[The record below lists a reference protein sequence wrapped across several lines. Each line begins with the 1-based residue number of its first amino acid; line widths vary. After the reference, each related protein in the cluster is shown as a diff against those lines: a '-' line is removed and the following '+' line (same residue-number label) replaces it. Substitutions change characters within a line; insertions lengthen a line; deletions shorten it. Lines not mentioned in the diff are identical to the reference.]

1 MARLIKLFQQ
11 VYLAWRMMILLAIFM
26 GVFKSLLGQGVAANR
41 SASNQTVT
49 QSAARRAA
57 AESKIRSER
66 TAAESK
72 SKSQMEKEKEEAL
85 KKEESQKARKAA
97 LKAWRERLKRP
108 VNGFVFE
115 PDSLG
120 ARPDSFA
127 ILRFTKGVRFLDSLK
142 GGKLDSVTAQISRID
157 YGRKVKYNYR
167 DPFDPYNNQVFY
179 RHGQGKFW
187 FFGLGM
193 ILLVVIM
200 YFRAAYPKQFELRIK
215 GIFNGYYFNEL
226 VNDRTVTQYS
236 GGAGVVFVLSQAVFS
251 AGAMLYMI
259 FGGYLQL
266 NNFWVFIL
274 FYLAVLGGVIGLQA
288 IQFLFASSVHME
300 SALRRSIQ
308 RQYNINFVLALIFF
322 PLFLITYYNGY
333 KFDGVPLADW
343 VSFMLV
349 LWIVI
354 RSIFSFV
361 GLFQDRQL
369 NFLTF
374 LYFCTLEILP
384 YTVLFASLSR
394 I

>member
-1 MARLIKLFQQ
+1 MGFFLLLIVSVSLSLF
-11 VYLAWRMMILLAIFM
+11 
-26 GVFKSLLGQGVAANR
+26 G
-41 SASNQTVT
+41 
-49 QSAARRAA
+49 QSAPVLRSTSNRTEREGKARSGALEATIRSESAA
-57 AESKIRSER
+57 AEPKLKSE
-66 TAAESK
+66 K
-72 SKSQMEKEKEEAL
+72 QKGEEL
-85 KKEESQKARKAA
+85 RNDELRKARKAG
-97 LKAWRERLKRP
+97 LKVWRERLKRP
-108 VNGFVFE
+108 INGFIFE
-115 PDSLG
+115 PDSMVS
-120 ARPDSFA
+120 RPDS
-127 ILRFTKGVRFLDSLK
+127 LLVVKFTKGVHFLDSLK
-142 GGKLDSVTAQISRID
+142 GGKLDSLTAQISRID
-157 YGRKVKYNYR
+157 FGNKVKYNYR

-187 FFGLGM
+187 FFGLGV

-236 GGAGVVFVLSQAVFS
+236 GGSGVVFVLSQAVFS
-251 AGAMLYMI
+251 SGAILYMI
-259 FGGYLQL
+259 SGGYLHL
-266 NNFWVFIL
+266 NNFWFFIL
-274 FYLAVLGGVIGLQA
+274 FYMALLGGVIGLQA

-300 SALRRSIQ
+300 SVLRRFIQ
-308 RQYNINFVLALIFF
+308 RQYNVNFVLALIFF
-322 PLFLITYYNGY
+322 PLFLVTYYNGY
-333 KFDGVPLADW
+333 KFDGIPLADW

-384 YTVLFASLSR
+384 YTVLFASISR